1 MAITDQD
8 LKKIVLGVGELLEPI
23 HEQIDDLRNIV
34 DGHTTMLEELTSRVD
49 SHTVSL
55 MNIEKTLPVF
65 RDMYLNNKEKNKN
78 LDHFYQTLSK

>member
-23 HEQIDDLRNIV
+23 HEQIDELRTDVNEIKEDV
-34 DGHTTMLEELTSRVD
+34 KELTSRVD

-55 MNIEKTLPVF
+55 MNIEKTLPTTYF
-65 RDMYLNNKEKNKN
+65 RAQRE
-78 LDHFYQTLSK
+78 SKAEEL